1 MTKLPTAVVTIAPDA
16 DGDCTH
22 DLQRKLARIESA
34 VTIDLS
40 RVPYIP
46 AGGLTEL
53 VRLRKR
59 LGDEP
64 IVLFKPTPLVF
75 RTLNIVGFNT
85 MFAIERA
92 KGAA

>member
-1 MTKLPTAVVTIAPDA
+1 MTNLPDAVVTILPDA

-22 DLQRKLARIESA
+22 DLRHKLAEVEGA

-40 RVPYIP
+40 HVPFIP

-59 LGDEP
+59 LHGEP
-64 IVLFKPTPLVF
+64 IVLSEPNPLVF

-85 MFAIERA
+85 MFAIERTR
-92 KGAA
+92 GAA

>member
-1 MTKLPTAVVTIAPDA
+1 MTNSPATVVSILPDA

-22 DLQRKLARIESA
+22 DLRRKLALVRGS

-59 LGDEP
+59 LGDEA
-64 IVLFKPTPLVF
+64 IVLSEPGPLVF

-85 MFAIERA
+85 MFAIERT

>member
-1 MTKLPTAVVTIAPDA
+1 MTKLPPAVVSISPDA

-22 DLQRKLARIESA
+22 DLQRQLARIQGA

-59 LGDEP
+59 LGNEP
-64 IVLFKPTPLVF
+64 IVLFEPRPLVL

-85 MFAIERA
+85 LFAIERA

>member
-1 MTKLPTAVVTIAPDA
+1 MTNSSNAVVTIFPDA

-22 DLQRKLARIESA
+22 DLKRKLEQVEGA

-40 RVPYIP
+40 RIPFLP

-59 LGDEP
+59 LNGEP
-64 IVLFKPTPLVF
+64 IVLSEPSPLVY

-85 MFAIERA
+85 LFAIERTR
-92 KGAA
+92 GAA